1 MGRIAPGAVSR
12 RAFPFQDIA
21 IITQRLGAFAL
32 SSKVM
37 LQEQVADDR
46 MSSSLRKRGG
56 RPRLADAREPSG
68 RISRRISDSQK
79 DFRLGQAIWRDFLLS
94 VERSTGPTRL
104 DLRSILEGS
113 RNAVEPHPILKLVNL
128 GKMETGSFIIAL
140 YWVCTDIAIA
150 PGWRK
155 REYLT
160 QVTGFD
166 FCTPQGCLAARRFAT
181 EQLGRDC
188 VEMLDDAALRGAF
201 RTDLSILSDWLCAL
215 WQAWCS
221 HGANERDR

>member
-1 MGRIAPGAVSR
+1 
-12 RAFPFQDIA
+12 
-21 IITQRLGAFAL
+21 
-32 SSKVM
+32 M
-37 LQEQVADDR
+37 LQGEVAEGH

-56 RPRLADAREPSG
+56 RPRLAGAREPSG

-79 DFRLGQAIWRDFLLS
+79 DFRLVQAIWHDFLLS
-94 VERSTGPTRL
+94 VELSTGLTRL
-104 DLRSILEGS
+104 DLRSFLERS

-128 GKMETGSFIIAL
+128 GKIDTGSFIIAL

-150 PGWRK
+150 PGWRR

-166 FCTPQGCLAARRFAT
+166 FSTPQGCLAARRFAT
-181 EQLGRDC
+181 EQLGSDC

-201 RTDLSILSDWLCAL
+201 RTDLSILSDWLRAL
-215 WQAWCS
+215 WQAWRS

>member
-37 LQEQVADDR
+37 LQEQVADDH

-79 DFRLGQAIWRDFLLS
+79 DFRGAAHRAESTRHKSRDTS
-94 VERSTGPTRL
+94 REVRSR
-104 DLRSILEGS
+104 
-113 RNAVEPHPILKLVNL
+113 
-128 GKMETGSFIIAL
+128 
-140 YWVCTDIAIA
+140 
-150 PGWRK
+150 PG
-155 REYLT
+155 
-160 QVTGFD
+160 
-166 FCTPQGCLAARRFAT
+166 
-181 EQLGRDC
+181 
-188 VEMLDDAALRGAF
+188 
-201 RTDLSILSDWLCAL
+201 
-215 WQAWCS
+215 
-221 HGANERDR
+221 